1 MIRDRLLSERA
12 NNRGLDKTESVIK
25 QTEWWKDKIVSA
37 VVKNEIASSI
47 DVENNEMKTGRTP
60 ENETASGKAS
70 DDYTAK
76 LLRKILLL
84 KQEYSVVINE
94 DNLDKI
100 PVSIEN
106 NPRAV
111 EFYTVKKGGLI
122 PRTPYPTID
131 FDWVSW
137 E

>member
-1 MIRDRLLSERA
+1 
-12 NNRGLDKTESVIK
+12 LDKTESVIK
-25 QTEWWKDKIVSA
+25 QTGWWKDKIVSA
-37 VVKNEIASSI
+37 IVKNEIAGSI
-47 DVENNEMKTGRTP
+47 GVENNEIKTGRTS
-60 ENETASGKAS
+60 ENETASVKAR

-84 KQEYSVVINE
+84 KQKYSIVINE
-94 DNLDKI
+94 DALDKI
-100 PVSIEN
+100 PVSVEN

-131 FDWVSW
+131 YDWVSW